1 MKGAFNHF
9 QTLNA
14 LKTRK
19 DLSMILFGESLNV
32 ISNVIGKEFKEPD
45 PAKRNPE
52 PIQKEVIEQKEKG
65 MDYIDINLG
74 PAKKFGTE
82 LMPWVVNV
90 VQEAVPGMP
99 LLLDSS
105 NIDAI
110 EAGLKVAKPA
120 DKPHIVNSIM
130 ARPERYEIM
139 VPMTAKYDAD
149 FVALMWGPE
158 GLPRDENERAAL
170 AVELLY
176 FANEAGIPNEKI
188 WVDGIVTPVNI
199 QQPQAISLMEFQG
212 MLQDIAPGARSTC
225 GLSNIS
231 NGPPNHLRPI
241 LNQTYM
247 VMLQKYGMESVISDP
262 LDIQLTAIAKGQRQ
276 DIVDLIYGI
285 MDGNQP
291 DMASLDKEMQDYAKT
306 VNVILGNTLYSDSW
320 LEL

>member
-1 MKGAFNHF
+1 MDN
-9 QTLNA
+9 
-14 LKTRK
+14 
-19 DLSMILFGESLNV
+19 MILFGESLNV
-32 ISNVIGKEFKEPD
+32 ISTVIGKEFKEAD
-45 PAKRNPE
+45 PAKRNPV
-52 PIQKEVIEQKEKG
+52 PIQEEVVRQKELG

-110 EAGLKVAKPA
+110 EAGLKVCKPA
-120 DKPHIVNSIM
+120 DMPHIVNSIM
-130 ARPERYEIM
+130 ARTERYESM

-176 FANEAGIPNEKI
+176 YANEAGIPNEKI

-199 QQPQAISLMEFQG
+199 QQQQCMSLLNFQM
-212 MLQDIAPGARSTC
+212 MLEDIAPGAKSTC

-231 NGPPNHLRPI
+231 NGPPEHLRPI
-241 LNQTYM
+241 LNSTYM
-247 VMLQKYGMESVISDP
+247 CMLWKYGMKSVIADP
-262 LDIQLTAIAKGQRQ
+262 LDKRQTAIAKGERQ
-276 DIVDLIYGI
+276 DIVDLIWGL
-285 MDGNQP
+285 MDGTDP
-291 DMASLDKEMQDYAKT
+291 GAASVEGELLEYYKT
-306 VNVILGNTLYSDSW
+306 YKVIMGETLYSDSW
-320 LEL
+320 LEI